1 MPESRCFQDAA
12 SERTKFKQIGAMLV
26 KVIDEHD
33 VAVYIALLRIEDPA
47 AIGRHR
53 KPGTEILIHFKDWSY
68 LLAGEIKVSDGSGRL
83 GRNKINTAWRE
94 GPKAGVAQARQSVHF

>member
-47 AIGRHR
+47 VCA
-53 KPGTEILIHFKDWSY
+53 P
-68 LLAGEIKVSDGSGRL
+68 VQ
-83 GRNKINTAWRE
+83 N
-94 GPKAGVAQARQSVHF
+94 